1 MLPLLSL
8 ERPLAC
14 GVVAGREVLPH
25 SAQQQQQRPLHGQGS
40 AEKAAA
46 ENRVAASAGISAGFF
61 TDDDSTL
68 AGIGGG

>member
-25 SAQQQQQRPLHGQGS
+25 SAQHGRPPQMKKVGRL
-40 AEKAAA
+40 
-46 ENRVAASAGISAGFF
+46 ENRVVRGTTG
-61 TDDDSTL
+61 TL
-68 AGIGGG
+68 IEYMYVYVYVP

>member
-25 SAQQQQQRPLHGQGS
+25 SAQQQRPQASSGVRSVKKVGRL
-40 AEKAAA
+40 
-46 ENRVAASAGISAGFF
+46 ENRVVRGTTG
-61 TDDDSTL
+61 TL
-68 AGIGGG
+68 IEYMYVYVYVP

>member
-25 SAQQQQQRPLHGQGS
+25 SAQQQRPLASS
-40 AEKAAA
+40 AMKKVGRL
-46 ENRVAASAGISAGFF
+46 ENRVVRGTTLIVYMYMYLGIEPYV
-61 TDDDSTL
+61 
-68 AGIGGG
+68 

>member
-25 SAQQQQQRPLHGQGS
+25 SAL
-40 AEKAAA
+40 AAA
-46 ENRVAASAGISAGFF
+46 ASLKSMKKVGRLENRVVRAWY
-61 TDDDSTL
+61 
-68 AGIGGG
+68 

>member
-25 SAQQQQQRPLHGQGS
+25 SAL
-40 AEKAAA
+40 AAA
-46 ENRVAASAGISAGFF
+46 ASLKSMKKVGRLENRVVRGRALLLLIVYMYMYMYLG
-61 TDDDSTL
+61 TEPYV
-68 AGIGGG
+68 